1 MRLIIDGF
9 NKSVSKRDNQIVI
22 KEDGKEVDYFLSKDL
37 KQIVILGKGAITF
50 DAISLLAESDVDLIA
65 IDWRGNIRY
74 RLSSKDHNNV
84 KIRKQQYQ
92 ALNDSRSGYLAKKFI
107 ESKIKNQKSTL
118 STLSRNRGGIE
129 FLEIQ
134 KNKLDN
140 LSKAVAEIKNRP
152 SDKIRSQLFGI
163 EGLASTEYWQA
174 FRYLIDDEYNFLKR
188 SGKGAPDIVNSML
201 NYSYAI
207 LASEVLKS
215 LHISGLDPYAGFLHS
230 DLYGR
235 SSLVFDVMEE
245 FRQQI
250 VDKSVLKLIN
260 LGQIDKDD
268 FEIKNDYVFIG
279 EDCRKLLVKTILDK
293 LNNEVTFD
301 GIKKTY
307 CDFIEIE
314 SRNIVDY
321 LLYEKQYKTFY
332 IRW

>member
-22 KEDGKEVDYFLSKDL
+22 KENGKEVDYFLSKDL

-50 DAISLLAESDVDLIA
+50 DAIALLAESDVDLIA

-118 STLSRNRGGIE
+118 STLSKNRGGIE

-140 LSKAVAEIKNRP
+140 LSKAVAEVKNRP

-260 LGQIDKDD
+260 LGQINKDD
-268 FEIKNDYVFIG
+268 FEIKKDFVFIG

-321 LLYEKQYKTFY
+321 LLYEKQYKTF
-332 IRW
+332 

>member
-37 KQIVILGKGAITF
+37 KQIIILGKGAITF
-50 DAISLLAESDVDLIA
+50 DAIALLAESDVDLIA

-107 ESKIKNQKSTL
+107 ESKIKNQKFTL
-118 STLSRNRGGIE
+118 STLSKNRGGIE

-268 FEIKNDYVFIG
+268 FEIKEDFVFIG
-279 EDCRKLLVKTILDK
+279 DDCRKLLVKTILDK

-307 CDFIEIE
+307 SDFIEIE

-321 LLYEKQYKTFY
+321 LLYEKHYKTFY
-332 IRW
+332 LRW

>member
-50 DAISLLAESDVDLIA
+50 DAIALLAESDVDLIA

-107 ESKIKNQKSTL
+107 ESKIKNQKFTL
-118 STLSRNRGGIE
+118 STLSKNRGGIE

-268 FEIKNDYVFIG
+268 FEIKDDYVFIG